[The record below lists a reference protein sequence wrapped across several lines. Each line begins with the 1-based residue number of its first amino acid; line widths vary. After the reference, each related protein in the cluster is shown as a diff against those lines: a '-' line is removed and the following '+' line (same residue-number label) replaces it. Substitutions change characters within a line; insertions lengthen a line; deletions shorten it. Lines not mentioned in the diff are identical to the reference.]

1 MQLADYLTDTST
13 TIDSLHRTTILKQLL
28 RGTRPRTRPHS
39 EDETEVEDQEGI
51 FPRSRTRRGEEFC
64 LIPRSFR
71 GRGETLENLLALALE
86 YVRSKLDRSLELPKE
101 ALCSQAM
108 QVHAP
113 TSHPIAMILFSF
125 CLGFVVP
132 ETQVWKDW
140 NNPWK
145 GPLDADCNEGIL
157 TGISSYH
164 NNGQE
169 DRKWKI
175 QCSEVSQRGENSFPF
190 RPKCL
195 PRKVVELI
203 FWSILP

>member
-1 MQLADYLTDTST
+1 MVVVGLLSVV
-13 TIDSLHRTTILKQLL
+13 LVGFVILVTGILVVVCTLL
-28 RGTRPRTRPHS
+28 LGYAGTCP
-39 EDETEVEDQEGI
+39 
-51 FPRSRTRRGEEFC
+51 
-64 LIPRSFR
+64 
-71 GRGETLENLLALALE
+71 
-86 YVRSKLDRSLELPKE
+86 
-101 ALCSQAM
+101 
-108 QVHAP
+108 P

-175 QCSEVSQRGENSFPF
+175 QCSEVS
-190 RPKCL
+190 
-195 PRKVVELI
+195 
-203 FWSILP
+203 